1 MPSTQCSIL
10 NSYLWSERIY
20 TLLGEMDVGSR
31 KLAQGRGL
39 PEHAGARGRALVCD
53 CYSAAEE

>member
-10 NSYLWSERIY
+10 NSYLWSGRMY

-31 KLAQGRGL
+31 KLAQ
-39 PEHAGARGRALVCD
+39 
-53 CYSAAEE
+53 